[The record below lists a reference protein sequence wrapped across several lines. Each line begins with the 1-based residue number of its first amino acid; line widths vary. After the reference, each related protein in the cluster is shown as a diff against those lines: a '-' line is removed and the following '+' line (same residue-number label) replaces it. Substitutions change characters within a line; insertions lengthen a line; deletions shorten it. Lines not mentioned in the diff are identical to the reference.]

1 MRGRAVQELR
11 DRDERPIEAGAM
23 VEARRTV
30 WSVRAVRCR
39 DRLALVHLV
48 ARSRQVPA
56 TRVLVTPFDRLTACA
71 PRAAA
76 RVSRRAW
83 MQALRALA
91 GEACPFDVPG
101 SAAGARVALLPFQLE
116 PLLAMRLGIATRV
129 LIADEVGLGKTVQ
142 AALVARDLFDRH
154 PEATALIVAPA
165 SLREQ
170 WRDELRAR
178 TGLEATVAD
187 AGWVRTMEGTLPRGI
202 SAWRLA
208 RLVVVSIDF
217 VKQVEILSEMRRVV
231 WSLLVVDEVHAVAPG
246 SDRFEAVSSLSARSE
261 RVVLLTA
268 TPHDGDEARY
278 AALCRLGRLDG
289 DRPLAVFRRTRRSLG
304 PGMPL
309 DLPPR
314 RSGVSLR
321 VRPAAAEARLHAL
334 LDRYVKRVWRDAPE
348 NVRPASRLAMS
359 VLVKR
364 AASSPWSLE
373 QSLRRRRELI
383 TGDADLPAQRALEFG
398 DGGQQPDGR
407 DDADAAPDA
416 VLGAAGL
423 SPSHERTWLNLL
435 INAASAASTGER
447 KLAALERLL
456 RRTGEPAIVFTEY
469 RDTLSRLAHGLA
481 RRHALACLHGG
492 LDADSRRRALE
503 AFRSGAARV
512 LLSTDAASQ
521 GLNLQ
526 QRCRLVVHV
535 ELPWNPLR
543 IEQRNGRVDRIG
555 QTRTVH
561 AIQLVGRDS
570 AEERIESRLA
580 DRRRRI
586 DTALDRGP
594 DEIGLLDLALFDS
607 PPSTTGIERAAP
619 CSAASGRA
627 PAGDIAWPNLSAEA
641 QRTASFLGWLRGLSP
656 ASVTSRPPDDGP
668 ARMHLGASAA
678 RRLGLGPGR
687 LVVHRTRIRD
697 VRGDVRETSLD
708 VHHLRQLEGSSEA
721 DRRTVLVS
729 QRVGARA
736 EQRLDAIRGVAD
748 RADEGIDRRRRAI
761 DRLELERRQPD
772 QLDLFDEFAPLRSV
786 PDPARPR
793 PGVEGEATAGAWS
806 ADVDLVLIGE
816 LG

>member
-1 MRGRAVQELR
+1 MQELR
-11 DRDERPIEAGAM
+11 DRDERPIEAGTM
-23 VEARRTV
+23 VEARRRL
-30 WSVRAVRCR
+30 WSVRAARRR

-56 TRVLVTPFDRLTACA
+56 TRVLVTPFDRLRPCA

-76 RVSRRAW
+76 RVSRRVW
-83 MQALRALA
+83 MHALGALA
-91 GEACPFDVPG
+91 GEVCPFDVPA
-101 SAAGARVALLPFQLE
+101 SAAGASVALLPFQLE

-129 LIADEVGLGKTVQ
+129 LIADEVGLGKTIQ

-154 PEATALIVAPA
+154 PETTALIVAPA
-165 SLREQ
+165 GLRDQ
-170 WRDELRAR
+170 WREELRAR
-178 TGLEATVAD
+178 TRLEATIAD
-187 AGWVRTMEGTLPRGI
+187 AGWVRTMEGALPRGV

-208 RLVVVSIDF
+208 RLVVASIDF
-217 VKQVEILSEMRRVV
+217 VKQPEILSELRRVV

-246 SDRFEAVSSLSARSE
+246 TDRFEAVSSLAARSE

-268 TPHDGDEARY
+268 TPHDGDDARY
-278 AALCRLGRLDG
+278 AALCHLGRLDG

-309 DLPPR
+309 DIPPR
-314 RSGVSLR
+314 RIGVSLR

-348 NVRPASRLAMS
+348 NRRIASRLAMS

-383 TGDADLPAQRALEFG
+383 TGDANLPAQSALEFG
-398 DGGQQPDGR
+398 EMSQRPDGN

-423 SPSHERTWLNLL
+423 APGHERTWLNLL

-469 RDTLSRLAHGLA
+469 RDTLARLAHGLA
-481 RRHALACLHGG
+481 RHHSLTCLHGG
-492 LDADSRRRALE
+492 LDAESRRRALD
-503 AFRSGAARV
+503 AFASGAARV

-526 QRCRLVVHV
+526 HRCRLVVHV

-555 QTRTVH
+555 QARAVH
-561 AIQLVGRDS
+561 AICLVGRDT

-586 DTALDRGP
+586 DAALERGP
-594 DEIGLLDLALFDS
+594 DELGLLDLALFDS
-607 PPSTTGIERAAP
+607 STTGVVEGASPR
-619 CSAASGRA
+619 SSASGGA
-627 PAGDIAWPNLSAEA
+627 PAGDITWPNLLPDAE
-641 QRTASFLGWLRGLSP
+641 RTASFLGWLRGVPP
-656 ASVTSRPPDDGP
+656 ASVTSRPPDDRL

-678 RRLGLGPGR
+678 RRLGLGVGR

-708 VHHLRQLEGSSEA
+708 VHHLRRIDGPSEA
-721 DRRTVLVS
+721 DRRTAVVS
-729 QRVGARA
+729 QRLYARA
-736 EQRLDAIRGVAD
+736 AQRLDAIRRTAN
-748 RADEGIDRRRRAI
+748 RADEAIHRRRRAM
-761 DRLELERRQPD
+761 DRLELDSRQPD
-772 QLDLFDEFAPLRSV
+772 QLDLFDEFAPPRSAS
-786 PDPARPR
+786 DASSPR
-793 PGVEGEATAGAWS
+793 PGVEPTATEGTWS